1 MHTEKQEIAMIVQLS
16 SGQGPSECELAVLK
30 LYPHMKQEKKGVT
43 RLLYLPQNGICQ
55 TWKEAFNGYA
65 EVHFDR
71 IISGKTGL

>member
-1 MHTEKQEIAMIVQLS
+1 MTQISINYAIVLYQLGVS
-16 SGQGPSECELAVLK
+16 KEDIRYSKELFEA
-30 LYPHMKQEKKGVT
+30 EKKGVT